1 MIIDN
6 NCMRILLIVPESQ
19 GTIAK
24 VSHNLFS
31 AIKEIPGIKLFV
43 AILDD
48 RVCDDSLDFGHN
60 ACIFEKSKYGKIN
73 GLLKSRRFIAK
84 LKKELSIDISIST
97 LLGCNMINAGTRK
110 KDKTIGIF
118 HAPLAQAKLLGR
130 LSYCLCVLGYK
141 YYLPKLDKIVAVSET
156 VKDDL
161 CQYTNKQ
168 VDVIYNIHDFDT
180 ILRKSNQLLES
191 NDEWLIEKP
200 YILYVGGLYDLKG
213 PDRLIK
219 SFAKSKLCDRYNL
232 IFIGADVNDS
242 LKNYKKLV
250 LTLGLQNSVYFI
262 GYRSNPYP
270 YIKKSQFLVSP
281 SRSEGLPGVII
292 ESLYL
297 GIPVVSTNSSKGVF
311 EIMESLEKYDSGQS
325 NNLFTKYGIITPNT
339 VNETLNE
346 DCLAEALK
354 SMSEVSPADLK
365 FNYIRFTKD
374 AVIEQLLK

>member
-1 MIIDN
+1 MLN
-6 NCMRILLIVPESQ
+6 NRTNVLLIVPEFS

-31 AIKEIPGIKLFV
+31 AIKEIAGIKLFV

-48 RVCDDSLDFGHN
+48 RIRDNSLDFGDDVY
-60 ACIFEKSKYGKIN
+60 IFKKSKYGKIG
-73 GLLKSRRFIAK
+73 GLLKSCKYIAK
-84 LKKELSIDISIST
+84 LKKDLSIDVSIST
-97 LLGCNMINAGTRK
+97 LLGCNMINAGTRMN
-110 KDKTIGIF
+110 DKTIGIF
-118 HAPLAQAKLLGR
+118 HAPLTQAKLLGR
-130 LSYCLCVLGYK
+130 LSYYLCVLGYK
-141 YYLPKLDKIVAVSET
+141 LYLSKLDKIVAVSET
-156 VKDDL
+156 VKDYL

-168 VDVIYNIHDFDT
+168 VDVIYNIHYFDV
-180 ILRKSNQLLES
+180 ILQKSNQSLES
-191 NDEWLIEKP
+191 NDEWMTEKP
-200 YILYVGGLYDLKG
+200 YIIYVGGLYDLKG

-219 SFAKSKLCDRYNL
+219 SFAKSKLYEKYNL

-242 LKNYKKLV
+242 LKNYKKMV
-250 LTLGLQNSVYFI
+250 LKLCLQDSVYFI

-311 EIMESLEKYDSGQS
+311 EIMECLEKYDSKQS

-346 DCLAEALK
+346 DCLADALK
-354 SMSEVSPADLK
+354 SISKVRIVQ
-365 FNYIRFTKD
+365 FNYKRFTKD
-374 AVIEQLLK
+374 NVIDHLLFNA